1 MAGIVLL
8 ILGIALSIHYAR
20 ERAWYMKQLQRAH
33 AVEELKL
40 KGKEGKKDK
49 RKAINTA
56 LLIFFG

>member
-1 MAGIVLL
+1 VLL

-49 RKAINTA
+49 RKAN
-56 LLIFFG
+56 